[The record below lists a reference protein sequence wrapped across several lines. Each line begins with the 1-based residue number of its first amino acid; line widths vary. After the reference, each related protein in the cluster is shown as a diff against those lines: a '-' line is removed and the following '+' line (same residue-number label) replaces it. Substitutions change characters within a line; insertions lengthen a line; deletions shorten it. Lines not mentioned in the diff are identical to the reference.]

1 MARKNA
7 GKRYTAA
14 QKRTILATAKK
25 EKLTAALV
33 QKRFGVSPLTFYR
46 WRGPVRGRKAK
57 LGRPRSNGTAAS
69 VEDIRDAV
77 RARVQAVLPS
87 IIREQVDAYVTE
99 ILGGRR
105 GPGRPRTRL

>member
-1 MARKNA
+1 MARKKR
-7 GKRYTAA
+7 GQRYTAV
-14 QKRTILATAKK
+14 QKHRILAAAKK

-57 LGRPRSNGTAAS
+57 LGRPRANGTAG
-69 VEDIRDAV
+69 VDDIRNAV
-77 RARVQAVLPS
+77 RARVQAVLPG

-99 ILGGRR
+99 ILGKRR
-105 GPGRPRTRL
+105 PGRPRSR